1 MIKAFRNRLENN
13 ILTGLKRS
21 FWMLEE
27 YWEKEIRIERE
38 VYKQPIVTWDSH
50 LRNSQDNYKE
60 VQRINRSFQD
70 MCRELKSFSTKSLD
84 IPQKIRLI
92 IEALKDDNNIEAE
105 IKEGLEL
112 LILLRTAC
120 PLWQLQEPKEK

>member
-27 YWEKEIRIERE
+27 HWEKEIRIERA
-38 VYKQPIVTWDSH
+38 VYKQPIITLDSH

-60 VQRINRSFQD
+60 VQRLNRTFQD
-70 MCRELKSFSTKSLD
+70 ICLDLKSFSSRSFDTPK
-84 IPQKIRLI
+84 KIRLI